1 MTISSDLNH
10 PDVREYISDRQL
22 NIKISHFANIFR
34 RVEAVMEDHLHLNV
48 HRFGIESY
56 EH

>member
-10 PDVREYISDRQL
+10 PGVREYISDKQL
-22 NIKISHFANIFR
+22 NISHFANIFR
-34 RVEAVMEDHLHLNV
+34 RVEVVIEDHLHINA